1 MIIFGIIALIMLLG
15 LSLAVIYLY
24 FLLFV
29 GLVGEQQYV
38 ESVPD
43 YDFLILV
50 PAHNEKDVIRRTLES
65 LQRLDKIGRA
75 DITVIADNCT
85 DSTAAIARE
94 YGVTVLERTDEANRG
109 KGYALEW
116 AINQFDLDRFSA
128 VAIVDADTIVESN
141 MLKEMARSLESGAEA
156 VQLYYG
162 FSVEQNTAL
171 SYLQKMANIVENLF
185 FYRPRSIL
193 KLPIL
198 LRGTGMAIK
207 SGLLKNHP
215 WESHSITE
223 DVEYAVNL
231 LVEGFRIDF
240 NTESLVFAPA
250 TSSLDQSYSQK
261 TRWASGTFELIKNK
275 MWPLF
280 KMGFKNARFDLVEL
294 GLSFLLLSRPLLIYI
309 ACIAIVLGLFAS
321 GGFNYIFALWGL
333 LLILLL
339 ILYLLSGIIF
349 ISNKKA
355 ALKSLLYIPR
365 YGFWFL
371 LLQIKALLTIGRH
384 SWKRTER
391 KIDE

>member
-1 MIIFGIIALIMLLG
+1 MVIFGIIAFIVLLC
-15 LSLAVIYLY
+15 LSLAVAYLY

-29 GLVGEQQYV
+29 GLLGSQTYA
-38 ESVPD
+38 ESVSD

-50 PAHNEKDVIRRTLES
+50 PAYNEEDVIRLTLES
-65 LQRLDKIGRA
+65 LLRLDKTGRV

-94 YGVTVLERTDEANRG
+94 YGVTVLERFDEINRG

-128 VAIVDADTIVESN
+128 VAFVDADTVAEPN
-141 MLKEMARSLESGAEA
+141 MLREMARSFESGAEA
-156 VQLYYG
+156 VQLYNG
-162 FSVEQNTAL
+162 FSVVQNTAL
-171 SYLQKMANIVENLF
+171 SNLQKLANIVENIF
-185 FYRPRSIL
+185 FYKSRAIL

-215 WESHSITE
+215 WHSHSITE

-231 LVEGFRIDF
+231 LIDGVRIDF
-240 NTESLVFAPA
+240 NANSLVFAQA
-250 TSSLDQSYSQK
+250 TSSFDQAYSQK

-275 MWPLF
+275 MWPLL
-280 KMGFKNARFDLVEL
+280 KIGFKDARFDLVEL
-294 GLSFLLLSRPLLIYI
+294 AFSFLLLSRPLLIYI
-309 ACIAIVLGLFAS
+309 AGTAIIFGIFAPGGL
-321 GGFNYIFALWGL
+321 NYIFVLWGL
-333 LLILLL
+333 FLILLL
-339 ILYLLSGIIF
+339 ILYLLTGIIF
-349 ISNKKA
+349 ISDKKA

-371 LLQIKALLTIGRH
+371 LLQFKALLNLGRIG
-384 SWKRTER
+384 WKRTER